1 MMNQIKEF
9 LALLKFNTVT
19 WLSIITLCELFLTYG
34 LKGGAG
40 LFLMY
45 GCYKIV
51 SK

>member
-1 MMNQIKEF
+1 MEQFKVFLQII
-9 LALLKFNTVT
+9 KFNTVT
-19 WLSIITLCELFLTYG
+19 WLSIITLCELFLTHG

-45 GCYKIV
+45 GIYKII